1 VPIPSDQLAAYRNAE
16 YAVFTDDPF
25 VLRVG
30 ERSDRLDAMLE
41 DAGVETAAFVTA
53 ANPAGMPADAR
64 DNALS
69 TEALLNAQ
77 REAGY
82 ACLSGAGR
90 DPLGAWPA
98 EPSVLVLGISRR
110 EAEILGRSYGQNA
123 IVFFEKGAAAEL
135 VVLV

>member
-1 VPIPSDQLAAYRNAE
+1 MFAD
-16 YAVFTDDPF
+16 TPF

-30 ERSDRLDAMLE
+30 ERSDQLDAMLE
-41 DAGVETAAFVTA
+41 DAGVATAAFVTA
-53 ANPAGMPADAR
+53 ANPGGMPADAR
-64 DNALS
+64 ENALS

-82 ACLSGAGR
+82 ACFPGAGR

-98 EPSVLVLGISRR
+98 EPSALVLGISRR
-110 EAEILGRSYGQNA
+110 EAEMLGRSYDQNA